1 MPCTIGGVDLSL
13 LSAAILF
20 SLLGAVLGCGTGAAP
35 GIHVNTLCLL
45 MTSSLGALL
54 PAAESAAVWLGVSGE
69 DASILLACLIVSAA
83 ASHSFLDFLPSV
95 FLGAPDEGDSLSTL
109 PGHRLLLQGRGREAV
124 EHAASG
130 ALVGGTV
137 ATALCVPLYFVLG
150 PPLNLYPVVDSLS
163 LAAVILALALLVLS
177 ERGGEV
183 VAEIRVQRAVRSV
196 RPLSL
201 VRPVPVHGEPV
212 TIRGRVVRER
222 WRTVLVTPTGRWRLR
237 GAAPRGEIVAEGMWI
252 VRTMRAQKRAI
263 AISLILLSGLLGLVV
278 MDRRLPGDGLAGLDL
293 SLMFPLLTGLFG
305 VPALLSS
312 SKASLPPQ
320 QDTGARPRMGLS
332 SLGALAGA
340 VVGWFPGISSTTG
353 VILISPFVRKSNDAG
368 GFIAMVSAVGTA
380 SAVFGILAL
389 AVAYKGRSGALL
401 AVKDVLGGNAL
412 PFEQFPLLLAGVLVG
427 CAVGNRA
434 LLFLGAWFARSA
446 SRIDTPL
453 LNRVILVLLLFL
465 TVVFN
470 GVPGV
475 LVLIISTLLGM
486 VPPAMGMGRVH
497 LTGCLLIPVLLFL
510 LDVRDAA
517 SAAL

>member
-1 MPCTIGGVDLSL
+1 MDPSL

-45 MTSSLGALL
+45 LTSSLGALM
-54 PAAESAAVWLGVSGE
+54 PAAASAAIWLGAPGD
-69 DASILLACLIVSAA
+69 DAPILLACLVVSAA

-95 FLGAPDEGDSLSTL
+95 FLGAPDEGESLSTL

-130 ALVGGTV
+130 ALVGGALAV
-137 ATALCVPLYFVLG
+137 ALCVPLYFVLG

-163 LAAVILALALLVLS
+163 LAAVMMALALLVLS
-177 ERGGEV
+177 ERGGEA
-183 VAEIRVQRAVRSV
+183 VAEIRVRKAVRSA

-201 VRPVPVHGEPV
+201 ARPVPVHGEPV
-212 TIRGRVVRER
+212 VIRGKVVRER
-222 WRTVLVTPTGRWRLR
+222 WSAVLVTPTGRWRLR
-237 GAAPRGEIVAEGMWI
+237 GYAPRGEVTVDGVWAL
-252 VRTMRAQKRAI
+252 RTHRARKRAI
-263 AISLILLSGLLGLVV
+263 AIALVLLSGLLGLVV
-278 MDRRLPGDGLAGLDL
+278 MDRRLPLDGLAGLDL

-305 VPALLSS
+305 VPTLLNSS
-312 SKASLPPQ
+312 SASLPPQ
-320 QDTGARPRMGLS
+320 QDAGARPRMGLS

-353 VILISPFVRKSNDAG
+353 VILVSPLVRKSNDAG
-368 GFIAMVSAVGTA
+368 GFIAMVSAVGTS

-401 AVKDVLGGNAL
+401 AVKDILGGGAL
-412 PFEQFPLLLAGVLVG
+412 PFEQFPLLLASVLVG

-434 LLFLGAWFARSA
+434 LLWLGAWFARSA
-446 SRIDTPL
+446 SRIDAPR
-453 LNRVILVLLLFL
+453 LNRAILLMLLIL
-465 TVVFN
+465 TVAFN
-470 GVPGV
+470 GAPGV
-475 LVLIISTLLGM
+475 LVLVASTILGM
-486 VPPAMGMGRVH
+486 VPPAMGVGRVH
-497 LTGCLLIPVLLFL
+497 LTGCLLVPVLLFL
-510 LDVRDAA
+510 LGIRDAV

>member
-1 MPCTIGGVDLSL
+1 MDPSL
-13 LSAAILF
+13 LASAVLF

-45 MTSSLGALL
+45 LTSSLGALM
-54 PAAESAAVWLGVSGE
+54 PAAASAAIWLGASG
-69 DASILLACLIVSAA
+69 DDGPVLLACLIVSAA

-130 ALVGGTV
+130 ALVGGSV

-150 PPLNLYPVVDSLS
+150 PPLNLYSAVDSLS
-163 LAAVILALALLVLS
+163 LGAVVLAMVLLVLS

-183 VAEIRVQRAVRSV
+183 VAEVRVRKAVRSA

-201 VRPVPVHGEPV
+201 VRPVPVHGEPTV
-212 TIRGRVVRER
+212 LRGKVVRER
-222 WRTVLVTPTGRWRLR
+222 WGTVLVTPTGRWRLR
-237 GAAPRGEIVAEGMWI
+237 GAAPRGEVTVEGMW
-252 VRTMRAQKRAI
+252 VLRTLRARKRAL
-263 AISLILLSGLLGLVV
+263 ALALILLSGLLGLVV
-278 MDRRLPGDGLAGLDL
+278 MDRRLPGGELAGLDL

-320 QDTGARPRMGLS
+320 QDVGARPHMGLS

-353 VILISPFVRKSNDAG
+353 VILVSSLVRKSDDAG

-389 AVAYKGRSGALL
+389 AVASKGRSGALL
-401 AVKDVLGGNAL
+401 AVKDVLGGEL
-412 PFEQFPLLLAGVLVG
+412 PLEQFPLLLVGVLVG
-427 CAVGNRA
+427 CLVGNRA
-434 LLFLGAWFARSA
+434 LLWLGTRFARSV
-446 SRIDTPL
+446 SGVDTPR
-453 LNRVILVLLLFL
+453 LNRVILVLLLAL
-465 TVVFN
+465 TVAFN

-475 LVLIISTLLGM
+475 LVLAASTLLGL
-486 VPPAMGMGRVH
+486 VPPAVGVGRVH
-497 LTGCLLIPVLLFL
+497 LTGCLLVPVLLFL